1 MVAQC
6 KCSASFFLV
15 HGLESY
21 IRVDVLYRNYLCDHE
36 WDYYLIVLTL
46 NPNPNPN
53 PNSPRP
59 SLVSC
64 FLFLVG
70 PDDPLKGSSP

>member
-21 IRVDVLYRNYLCDHE
+21 IRVDVLYRNYLLAHPIA
-36 WDYYLIVLTL
+36 IVILPIL
-46 NPNPNPN
+46 P
-53 PNSPRP
+53 
-59 SLVSC
+59 
-64 FLFLVG
+64 
-70 PDDPLKGSSP
+70 